1 MIFLVFASHKLQGRT
16 MSYVDAFYDRDDD
29 MIRVVERDDKGQ
41 RHFKDYPAKHIFYYY
56 DPKGKFQS
64 IYGDPLTRVS
74 CKNVKELRKELAIHS
89 NKKLYESDINP
100 IYRCLE
106 DHYLNV
112 DAPKL
117 NVAFWDIEVDFD
129 PERGYASPDDAFMP
143 ITAIAVHL
151 QWLDTLVCLAIPPK
165 TMSMEEAKKSVE
177 EFPNTMLF
185 DNEADMLD
193 TFLTLIE
200 DADVLS
206 GWNSE
211 GFDIPYT
218 VNRVAK
224 VLSKDDTRRFC
235 LWNQY
240 PKKREFEK
248 FGRNSVTYDLIGRV
262 HLDSLEMYRK
272 YTYEERHT
280 YRLDAIGEMEVGETK
295 TVYEG
300 TLDQLYNNDFKKF
313 IEYNRQD
320 TALLDKLDKK
330 LQFLDLANKIAHE
343 NTVLLQT
350 TMGAVAVTEQA
361 IINEA
366 HRRGMIV
373 PNRKKME
380 EQGDTQAAGAYVAY
394 PKKGIHEWI
403 GSLDINSLYPSA
415 IRALNMGPET
425 IVGQLR
431 QDGTKDYIASEMG
444 KGKSFASAW
453 EGIFGSLEYTAV
465 MDREVGR
472 EITIDW
478 EDGGEDTLS
487 AAQIHDLIFDSNQP
501 WMLSANGTIFTYE
514 KEGIIPGLLARWYSE
529 RKDMQKKLKESIAAG
544 NKIEEEYWDKRQLV
558 KKINL
563 NSLYGAIL
571 NPGCRFFDNRIG
583 QSTTL
588 TGRQV
593 AKHMASKVNEIVTG
607 EYDHVGKAVIY
618 GDTDSCY
625 FSAYSVLKK
634 DIEKG
639 LIPWTKES
647 VVELYDTIGETVNGT
662 FVKFMQDAFHC
673 PKTRGEVIKAGRE
686 IVASK
691 GLFITK
697 KRYAVLY
704 YDKEGKRSDIDG
716 KPGKIKAMGLDLK
729 RSDTPVIIQDFLSEV
744 LTKVLTGVPKEQVLE
759 YITDFRTEFKT
770 RPGWE
775 KGSPKRANKITE
787 YAAKEK
793 KLGKA
798 NMPGHVRA
806 SLNWNTLKRMFDDK
820 YSMNIVDGM
829 KVIVCKIKDN
839 PMAYTSVAYPVD
851 ELRLPQWFKD
861 LPFDDAEMETT
872 VIDEKLEN
880 LIGVLE
886 WDISSTRSD
895 NTFNKLFD
903 FE

>member
-1 MIFLVFASHKLQGRT
+1 MIN
-16 MSYVDAFYDRDDD
+16 
-29 MIRVVERDDKGQ
+29 VVERDDKGN
-41 RHFKDYPAKHIFYYY
+41 RHFKEYPARHIFYYP
-56 DPKGKFQS
+56 DAKGKFTS
-64 IYGDPLTRVS
+64 IFGQPLSRVS
-74 CKNVKELRKELAIHS
+74 SKNVKEHRKELAIHS
-89 NKKLYESDINP
+89 SKKLFESDINP

-106 DHYLNV
+106 DNYLNV

-117 NVAFWDIEVDFD
+117 NVAWFDIEVDFD

-143 ITAIAVHL
+143 ITAIAIYL
-151 QWLDTLVCLAIPPK
+151 QWMQTMVCLAIPPK
-165 TMSMEEAKKSVE
+165 TLSMEEAKRQVE

-193 TFLTLIE
+193 TFLDLIQ

-218 VNRVAK
+218 VNRVTK
-224 VLSKDDTRRFC
+224 VLSKEDTRRFC
-235 LWNQY
+235 LWNQF
-240 PKKREFEK
+240 PKKREYEK
-248 FGRNSVTYDLIGRV
+248 YGKAAVTYDLIGRV
-262 HLDSLEMYRK
+262 HLDSLELYRK

-280 YRLDAIGEMEVGETK
+280 YRLDAIGEMEIGENK

-300 TLDQLYNNDFKKF
+300 TLDQLYNNDFRRF

-320 TALLDKLDKK
+320 CMLLEKLDKK
-330 LQFLDLANKIAHE
+330 LKFLDLANTLAHE
-343 NTVLLQT
+343 CTVLLQT
-350 TMGAVAVTEQA
+350 TIGAVAVTEQA

-366 HRRGMIV
+366 HKRGMIV
-373 PNRKKME
+373 PNRIARE
-380 EQGDTQAAGAYVAY
+380 EGFSNQAAGAYVAY

-431 QDGTKDYIASEMG
+431 QDGTKDFIAAEIA

-465 MDREVGR
+465 MERNVGR

-478 EDGGEDTLS
+478 EDGGVDTLS
-487 AAQIHDLIFDSNQP
+487 AAQAYDLIFESNQP

-514 KEGIIPGLLARWYSE
+514 KEGIIPGLLKRWYAE
-529 RKDMQKKLKESIAAG
+529 RKEMQAKLKDCIVAG

-571 NPGCRFFDNRIG
+571 NAGCRFFDNRIG

-588 TGRQV
+588 TGR
-593 AKHMASKVNEIVTG
+593 AIARHMAGKVNEIITG
-607 EYDHVGKAVIY
+607 DNDHVGKAIIY

-625 FSAYSVLKK
+625 FSAYATLRK

-639 LIPWTKES
+639 AIPWSKES

-662 FVKFMQDAFHC
+662 FPKFMQDAFHC
-673 PKTRGEVIKAGRE
+673 PKSRGEVIKAGRE

-704 YDKEGKRSDIDG
+704 YDKEGKRTDTG
-716 KPGKIKAMGLDLK
+716 GAPGKIKAMGLDLK
-729 RSDTPVIIQDFLSEV
+729 RSDTPVVIQDFLSEV
-744 LTKVLTGVPKEQVLE
+744 LTRVLNGAEKEEVLE
-759 YITDFRTEFKT
+759 YIADFRTEFKT

-775 KGSPKRANKITE
+775 KGSPKRANNITE
-787 YAAKEK
+787 YQSKEK
-793 KLGKA
+793 KAGKA

-806 SLNWNTLKRMFDDK
+806 SLNWNTLKRMMDDK
-820 YSMNIVDGM
+820 YSTSITDGA
-829 KVIVCKIKDN
+829 KVIVCKLKDN

-861 LPFDDAEMETT
+861 LPFDDALMETT

-886 WDISSTRSD
+886 WDISSTRTD

>member
-1 MIFLVFASHKLQGRT
+1 MIN
-16 MSYVDAFYDRDDD
+16 
-29 MIRVVERDDKGQ
+29 VVERDDKGN
-41 RHFKDYPAKHIFYYY
+41 RHFKEYPARHIFYYP
-56 DPKGKFQS
+56 DAKGKFTS
-64 IYGDPLTRVS
+64 IFGQPLSRVS
-74 CKNVKELRKELAIHS
+74 SKNVKEHRKELAIHS
-89 NKKLYESDINP
+89 NKKLFESDINP

-106 DHYLNV
+106 DNYLNV

-117 NVAFWDIEVDFD
+117 NVAWFDIEVDFD

-143 ITAIAVHL
+143 ITAIAIYL
-151 QWLDTLVCLAIPPK
+151 QWMQTMVCLAIPPK
-165 TMSMEEAKKSVE
+165 TLSMEEAKRQVE

-193 TFLTLIE
+193 TFLDLIQ

-218 VNRVAK
+218 VNRVTK
-224 VLSKDDTRRFC
+224 VLSKEDTRRFC
-235 LWNQY
+235 LWNQF
-240 PKKREFEK
+240 PKKREYEK
-248 FGRNSVTYDLIGRV
+248 YGKAAVTYDLIGRV
-262 HLDSLEMYRK
+262 HLDSLELYRK

-280 YRLDAIGEMEVGETK
+280 YRLDAIGEMEIGENK

-300 TLDQLYNNDFKKF
+300 TLDQLYNNDFRRF

-320 TALLDKLDKK
+320 CMLLEKLDKK
-330 LQFLDLANKIAHE
+330 LKFLDLANTLAHE
-343 NTVLLQT
+343 CTVLLQT

-366 HRRGMIV
+366 HKRGMIV
-373 PNRKKME
+373 PNRIARE
-380 EQGDTQAAGAYVAY
+380 EGFSNQAAGAYVAY

-431 QDGTKDYIASEMG
+431 QDGTKDFIAAEIA

-465 MDREVGR
+465 MERNVGR

-478 EDGGEDTLS
+478 EDGGSDTLS
-487 AAQIHDLIFDSNQP
+487 AAQAYDLIFESNQP

-514 KEGIIPGLLARWYSE
+514 KEGIIPGLLKRWYAE
-529 RKDMQKKLKESIAAG
+529 RKEMQAKLKDCIVAG

-571 NPGCRFFDNRIG
+571 NAGCRFFDNRIG

-588 TGRQV
+588 TGR
-593 AKHMASKVNEIVTG
+593 AIARHMAGKVNEIITG
-607 EYDHVGKAVIY
+607 DNDHVGKAIIY

-625 FSAYSVLKK
+625 FSAYATLRK

-639 LIPWTKES
+639 AIPWSKES

-662 FVKFMQDAFHC
+662 FPKFMQDAFHC
-673 PKTRGEVIKAGRE
+673 PKSRGEVIKAGRE

-704 YDKEGKRSDIDG
+704 YDKEGKRTDTG
-716 KPGKIKAMGLDLK
+716 GAPGKIKAMGLDLK
-729 RSDTPVIIQDFLSEV
+729 RSDTPVVIQDFLSEV
-744 LTKVLTGVPKEQVLE
+744 LTRVLNGAEKEEVLE

-775 KGSPKRANKITE
+775 KGSPKRANNITE
-787 YAAKEK
+787 YQSKEK
-793 KLGKA
+793 KAGKA

-806 SLNWNTLKRMFDDK
+806 SLNWNTLKRMMDDK
-820 YSMNIVDGM
+820 YSTSITDGA
-829 KVIVCKIKDN
+829 KVIVCKLKDN

-861 LPFDDAEMETT
+861 LPFDDALMETT

-886 WDISSTRSD
+886 WDISSTRTD

>member
-1 MIFLVFASHKLQGRT
+1 
-16 MSYVDAFYDRDDD
+16 MSYVDAFYDRDNDI
-29 MIRVVERDDKGQ
+29 IRVVERDDKGQ
-41 RHFKDYPAKHIFYYY
+41 RHFKEYPARHVFYYI
-56 DPKGKFQS
+56 DPRGKFTS
-64 IYGDPLTRVS
+64 IKGEPLSRVS
-74 CKNVKELRKELAIHS
+74 SKNVKEHRKELAIHS

-106 DHYLNV
+106 DHYLNT

-117 NVAFWDIEVDFD
+117 NVAFFDIEVDFD
-129 PERGYASPDDAFMP
+129 PERGYASPEDAFMP
-143 ITAIAVHL
+143 ITAIAVYL
-151 QWLDTLVCLAIPPK
+151 QWMETMICLAIPPK
-165 TMSMEEAKKSVE
+165 TLSMAEAKRQVE
-177 EFPNTMLF
+177 DMPNTMLF
-185 DNEADMLD
+185 ETESEMLD
-193 TFLTLIE
+193 TFLDIIQ
-200 DADVLS
+200 DVDVLS

-218 VNRVAK
+218 VNRVTK
-224 VLSKDDTRRFC
+224 VLSKEDTRRFC
-235 LWNQY
+235 LWDQF
-240 PKKREFEK
+240 PKKREYEK
-248 FGRNSVTYDLIGRV
+248 YGKTAVTYDFIGRV
-262 HLDSLEMYRK
+262 HLDSLELYRK

-280 YRLDAIGEMEVGETK
+280 YRLDAIGEMEIGENK

-300 TLDQLYNNDFKKF
+300 TLDQLYNNDFRRF

-330 LQFLDLANKIAHE
+330 LKFLDLANTLAHE
-343 NTVLLQT
+343 CTVLLAT

-366 HRRGMIV
+366 HKRGMIV
-373 PNRKKME
+373 PNRVNRD
-380 EQGDTQAAGAYVAY
+380 GIDTQAAGAYVAY

-431 QDGTKDYIASEMG
+431 QDGTKDYIAAEMA

-453 EGIFGSLEYTAV
+453 EGIFGSLEYTDV
-465 MDREVGR
+465 LERKVGR
-472 EITIDW
+472 DITIDW
-478 EDGGEDTLS
+478 EDGGSDTLS
-487 AAQIHDLIFDSNQP
+487 AAQVYDLIFESNQP

-514 KEGIIPGLLARWYSE
+514 KEGIIPGLLKRWYAE
-529 RKDMQKKLKESIAAG
+529 RKDMQAKLKECIAAG

-588 TGRQV
+588 TGR
-593 AKHMASKVNEIVTG
+593 AIARHMAAKVNEIITG
-607 EYDHVGKAVIY
+607 EADHIGRAIIY

-625 FSAYSVLKK
+625 FSAYSTLKK

-639 LIPWTKES
+639 VIPWTRES
-647 VVELYDTIGETVNGT
+647 VIELYDTIGETVNGT

-673 PKTRGEVIKAGRE
+673 PRTRGDVIKAGRE

-704 YDKEGKRSDIDG
+704 YDKEGKRSDSDG
-716 KPGKIKAMGLDLK
+716 PGKIKAMGLDLK
-729 RSDTPVIIQDFLSEV
+729 RSDTPVVIQEFLSAV
-744 LTKVLTGVPKEQVLE
+744 LTKVLNGETKESVLE

-775 KGSPKRANKITE
+775 KGSPKRANNITD
-787 YAAKEK
+787 YRDKEK
-793 KLGKA
+793 KAGKT

-806 SLNWNTLKRMFDDK
+806 SLNWNTLKRMMDDK
-820 YSMNIVDGM
+820 YSMAIVDGA
-829 KVIVCKIKDN
+829 KVIVCKVKDN
-839 PMAYTSVAYPVD
+839 PMGYTSVAYPVD

-861 LPFDDAEMETT
+861 LPFDDSEMETT

-895 NTFNKLFD
+895 NTFSKLFD

>member
-1 MIFLVFASHKLQGRT
+1 MIN
-16 MSYVDAFYDRDDD
+16 
-29 MIRVVERDDKGQ
+29 VVERDDKGQ
-41 RHFKDYPAKHIFYYY
+41 RHYKEYPARHIFYYN
-56 DPKGKFQS
+56 DPKGKFLS
-64 IYGDPLTRVS
+64 IKGEPLSRVS
-74 CKNVKELRKELAIHS
+74 SKNVKEHRKELAIHS

-106 DHYLNV
+106 DHYLNQ

-117 NVAFWDIEVDFD
+117 NVAFFDIEVDFD
-129 PERGYASPDDAFMP
+129 PERGYASPEDAFMP

-151 QWLDTLVCLAIPPK
+151 QWMDTMVCLAIPPK
-165 TMSMEEAKKSVE
+165 TINMEEAQRQVADFKNV
-177 EFPNTMLF
+177 MLF

-193 TFLTLIE
+193 TFLDLIQE
-200 DADVLS
+200 ADVLS

-218 VNRVAK
+218 VNRVTK
-224 VLSKDDTRRFC
+224 VLSKEDTRRFC
-235 LWNQY
+235 LWNQF
-240 PKKREFEK
+240 PKKREYEK
-248 FGRNSVTYDLIGRV
+248 YGKTAITYDFIGRV
-262 HLDSLEMYRK
+262 HLDSLELYRK

-280 YRLDAIGEMEVGETK
+280 YRLDAIAEYELGQRK
-295 TVYEG
+295 TQYEG
-300 TLDQLYNNDFKKF
+300 TLDQLYNNDFKTF
-313 IEYNRQD
+313 VEYNINDCQ
-320 TALLDKLDKK
+320 LLDDLDKK
-330 LQFLDLANKIAHE
+330 LKFMDLANTLAHE
-343 NTVLLQT
+343 CTVLLQT

-366 HRRGMIV
+366 HKRGMIV
-373 PNRKKME
+373 PNRVNRE
-380 EQGDTQAAGAYVAY
+380 GLDTQAAGAYVAF

-431 QDGTKDYIASEMG
+431 QDGTKDFIAAEMA
-444 KGKSFASAW
+444 KGRSFAGAW
-453 EGIFGSLEYTAV
+453 EGIFGSLEYSAV
-465 MDREVGR
+465 MNKEVGR

-478 EDGGEDTLS
+478 EDGGHDTLS
-487 AAQIHDLIFDSNQP
+487 SAQIYDLIFESNQP

-514 KEGIIPGLLARWYSE
+514 KEGIIPGLLKRWYAE
-529 RKDMQKKLKESIAAG
+529 RKDMQAKLKECIKAG

-588 TGRQV
+588 TGRAI
-593 AKHMASKVNEIVTG
+593 AKHMAAKVNEIITG
-607 EYDHVGKAVIY
+607 EYDHVGKAIIY

-625 FSAYSVLKK
+625 FSAYKTLKK
-634 DIEKG
+634 DIDSG
-639 LIPWTKES
+639 ALPWTRES
-647 VVELYDTIGETVNGT
+647 VVELYDTIGETVNDT
-662 FVKFMQDAFHC
+662 FVKFMQDSFHC
-673 PKTRGEVIKAGRE
+673 PRTRGDVIKAGRE

-704 YDKEGKRSDIDG
+704 YDKEGKRADTDG
-716 KPGKIKAMGLDLK
+716 QGGKIKAMGLDLK
-729 RSDTPVIIQDFLSEV
+729 RSDTPVVIQDFLSEV
-744 LTKVLTGVPKEQVLE
+744 LTQVLNGAEKEQVLE
-759 YITDFRTEFKT
+759 YITNFRTEFKT

-775 KGSPKRANKITE
+775 KGSPKRANNITE
-787 YAAKEK
+787 YASKEK
-793 KLGKA
+793 KAGKT

-806 SLNWNTLKRMFDDK
+806 SLNWNTLKRMMDDK
-820 YSMNIVDGM
+820 YSMAVTDGA
-829 KVIVCKIKDN
+829 KVIVCKVKDN
-839 PMAYTSVAYPVD
+839 PMGYTSVAYPVD

-861 LPFDDAEMETT
+861 LPFDDSTMENT

-895 NTFNKLFD
+895 NTFSKLFD

>member
-1 MIFLVFASHKLQGRT
+1 L
-16 MSYVDAFYDRDDD
+16 SYVDAFYNREQDV
-29 MIRVVERDDKGQ
+29 INVVERDSKGQ
-41 RHFKDYPAKHIFYYY
+41 RHYKDYPARHIFYYP
-56 DPKGKFQS
+56 DPKGKFLS
-64 IYGDPLTRVS
+64 IKGDPLTRVTS
-74 CKNVKELRKELAIHS
+74 KNLKEHRKELAIYS
-89 NKKLYESDINP
+89 GKKLYESDINP

-106 DHYLNV
+106 DNYLNQ

-117 NVAFWDIEVDFD
+117 NVAWFDIEVDFD
-129 PERGYASPDDAFMP
+129 PERGYASPEHAFMP
-143 ITAIAVHL
+143 ITAIAVYL
-151 QWLDTLVCLAIPPK
+151 QWMQTMVCLAIPPK
-165 TMSMEEAKKSVE
+165 TMSMAEAEEAVK

-185 DNEADMLD
+185 EREADMLD
-193 TFLTLIE
+193 TFLDLIQ

-218 VNRVAK
+218 VNRVTK
-224 VLSKDDTRRFC
+224 VLSKEDTRRFC
-235 LWNQY
+235 LWDQF
-240 PKKREFEK
+240 PKKREYEK
-248 FGRNSVTYDLIGRV
+248 YGKAAVTYDFHGRV
-262 HLDSLEMYRK
+262 HLDSLELYRK

-280 YRLDAIGEMEVGETK
+280 YRLDAIAEHELGETK
-295 TVYEG
+295 TQYEG

-320 TALLDKLDKK
+320 CMLLEKLDKK
-330 LQFLDLANKIAHE
+330 LKFMDLANTLAHE
-343 NTVLLQT
+343 CTVLLQT

-366 HRRGMIV
+366 HKRGMIV
-373 PNRKKME
+373 PNRVNRE
-380 EQGDTQAAGAYVAY
+380 GLDTQAAGAYVAY

-431 QDGTKDYIASEMG
+431 QDGTKDYIAAEMA
-444 KGKSFASAW
+444 KGRSFAAAW
-453 EGIFGSLEYTAV
+453 EGIFGSLEYSAV
-465 MDREVGR
+465 MNREVGR
-472 EITIDW
+472 DVTIDW
-478 EDGGEDTLS
+478 ENGGSDTLS
-487 AAQIHDLIFDSNQP
+487 AAQAYDLIFESNQP
-501 WMLSANGTIFTYE
+501 WMISANGTIFTYE
-514 KEGIIPGLLARWYSE
+514 VEGIIPGLLKRWYAE
-529 RKDMQKKLKESIAAG
+529 RKEMQAKLKECIAAG

-571 NPGCRFFDNRIG
+571 NAGCRFFDNRIG

-588 TGRQV
+588 TGRAIAQ
-593 AKHMASKVNEIVTG
+593 HMAGKVNEIITG
-607 EYDHVGKAVIY
+607 TFDHVGKSIIY

-625 FSAYSVLKK
+625 FSAYNTLKK

-639 LIPWTKES
+639 LVPWTKES
-647 VVELYDTIGETVNGT
+647 VIELYDTIGETVNGT
-662 FVKFMQDAFHC
+662 FPKFMQDAFHC
-673 PKTRGEVIKAGRE
+673 PKSRGEVIKAGRE

-704 YDKEGKRSDIDG
+704 YDKEGKRADTDG

-729 RSDTPVIIQDFLSEV
+729 RSDTPVVIQDFLSEV
-744 LTKVLTGVPKEQVLE
+744 LTKVLNGAEQQAVLD
-759 YITDFRTEFKT
+759 YITDFRTQFKL

-775 KGSPKRANKITE
+775 KGSPKRANNITE
-787 YAAKEK
+787 YASKEK
-793 KLGKA
+793 KAGKA

-806 SLNWNTLKRMFDDK
+806 SLNWNTLKRMMDDK
-820 YSMNIVDGM
+820 YSMAVTDGA
-829 KVIVCKIKDN
+829 KVIVCKVKDN
-839 PMAYTSVAYPVD
+839 PMAFTSVAYPVD

-861 LPFDDAEMETT
+861 LPFDDAAMENA

-895 NTFNKLFD
+895 NTFGKLFD

>member
-1 MIFLVFASHKLQGRT
+1 
-16 MSYVDAFYDRDDD
+16 MSYVDAFYDRDQD
-29 MIRVVERDDKGQ
+29 MINIVERDDKGK
-41 RHFKDYPAKHIFYYY
+41 RHFREYPARHLFYYK

-64 IYGDPLTRVS
+64 IKGDPLTRVT
-74 CKNVKELRKELAIHS
+74 CKNVKELRKELAIQS
-89 NKKLYESDINP
+89 NKELYESDINP

-106 DHYLNV
+106 DNYLNI

-117 NVAFWDIEVDFD
+117 NVAFFDIEVDFD
-129 PERGYASPDDAFMP
+129 PERGYAAPEDAFMP
-143 ITAIAVHL
+143 ITAISVHL
-151 QWLDTLVCLAIPPK
+151 QWMDTLVTLALPPK
-165 TMSMEEAKKSVE
+165 TLSMEEATRQVE

-185 DNEADMLD
+185 ESEGDMLEA
-193 TFLTLIE
+193 FLDLIE

-218 VNRVAK
+218 VNRVTK
-224 VLSKDDTRRFC
+224 VLSKEDTRRFC
-235 LWNQY
+235 LWDQL
-240 PKKREFEK
+240 PKKREYEK
-248 FGRNSVTYDLIGRV
+248 FGKLSQTYDLIGRV
-262 HLDSLEMYRK
+262 HIDSLELYRK

-280 YRLDAIGEMEVGETK
+280 YRLDAIGEMEIGENK

-300 TLDQLYNNDFKKF
+300 TLDQLYNNDFKTF

-320 TALLDKLDKK
+320 VALLDKLDSK
-330 LQFLDLANKIAHE
+330 LKFIDLANTIAHE
-343 NTVLLQT
+343 NTVLIQT

-373 PNRKKME
+373 PNRVRRE
-380 EQGDTQAAGAYVAY
+380 PGSEPAAGAYVAY

-431 QDGTKDYIASEMG
+431 QTGTKNMIDTEMA

-453 EGIFGSLEYTAV
+453 EGKFGSMEYDAV
-465 MDREVGR
+465 MEHEVGR

-478 EDGGEDTLS
+478 ESGGEDTLS
-487 AAQIHDLIFDSNQP
+487 AAQVYDLIFESNQP

-514 KEGIIPGLLARWYSE
+514 TEGIIPGLLKRWYAE
-529 RKDMQKKLKESIAAG
+529 RKEMQGKLRDSIKAG

-558 KKINL
+558 KKILL

-588 TGRQV
+588 TGRQIV
-593 AKHMASKVNEIVTG
+593 KHMTSKVNEIITG
-607 EYDHVGKAVIY
+607 EYDHIGKSIIY
-618 GDTDSCY
+618 GDTDSVY
-625 FSAYSVLKK
+625 FSAYSTLKK
-634 DIEKG
+634 EIEAG
-639 LIPWTKES
+639 NIPWDKES
-647 VVELYDTIGETVNGT
+647 VTALYDNISEEVNGT
-662 FVKFMQDAFHC
+662 FIKFMQEAFHC
-673 PKTRGEVIKAGRE
+673 PKNRGDVIKAGRE
-686 IVASK
+686 IVGVK

-697 KRYAVLY
+697 KRYAVLV
-704 YDKEGKRSDIDG
+704 YDQEGKRHDVDG
-716 KPGKIKAMGLDLK
+716 KTGKIKAMGLDLK
-729 RSDTPVIIQDFLSEV
+729 RSDTPVVIQDFLS
-744 LTKVLTGVPKEQVLE
+744 KVLERVLAGEQKEQVLD
-759 YITDFRTEFKT
+759 YITEFRGEFKG
-770 RPGWE
+770 RAGWE

-787 YAAKEK
+787 YQAKEK
-793 KLGKA
+793 RAGKA

-806 SLNWNTLKRMFDDK
+806 SINWNTLKRMHDDK
-820 YSMNIVDGM
+820 YSMQITDGA
-829 KVIVCKIKDN
+829 KVIVCKVKDN
-839 PMAYTSVAYPVD
+839 PMGFTSVAYPVD

-861 LPFDDAEMETT
+861 LPFDDATMETT

-880 LIGVLE
+880 LIGVLD
-886 WDISSTRSD
+886 WDISSTRND
-895 NTFNKLFD
+895 NNFNNLFD

>member
-1 MIFLVFASHKLQGRT
+1 
-16 MSYVDAFYDRDDD
+16 MSYVDAFYDRERDT
-29 MIRVVERDDKGQ
+29 IHVVERDNKGQ
-41 RHFKDYPAKHIFYYY
+41 RHFKEYPARHVFYYP
-56 DPKGKFQS
+56 DPKGKYQS
-64 IYGDPLTRVS
+64 IKGEALTRVTS
-74 CKNVKELRKELAIHS
+74 KNLKEHRKEVAIHS
-89 NKKLYESDINP
+89 NKRLFESDINP

-106 DHYLNV
+106 DNYLNQ

-117 NVAFWDIEVDFD
+117 NVAFFDIEVDFD
-129 PERGYASPDDAFMP
+129 PERGYASPEDAFMP

-151 QWLDTLVCLAIPPK
+151 QWLDTMVCLAVPPK
-165 TMSMEEAKKSVE
+165 TVSMEEAKKHVA

-185 DNEADMLD
+185 DNEGDMLD
-193 TFLTLIE
+193 TFLDLIQ

-218 VNRVAK
+218 VNRVTK
-224 VLSKDDTRRFC
+224 VLSKEDTRRFC
-235 LWNQY
+235 LWNQL
-240 PKKREFEK
+240 PKKREYEK
-248 FGRNSVTYDLIGRV
+248 YGKAAITYDFIGRV
-262 HLDSLEMYRK
+262 HLDSLELYRK

-280 YRLDAIGEMEVGETK
+280 YRLDAIAEYELGQRK
-295 TVYEG
+295 TQYEG
-300 TLDQLYNNDFKKF
+300 TLDQLYNNDFRTF
-313 IEYNRQD
+313 IEYNIND
-320 TALLDKLDKK
+320 CKLLDDLDKK
-330 LQFLDLANKIAHE
+330 LKFMDLANTLAHE
-343 NTVLLQT
+343 CTVLLQT

-366 HRRGMIV
+366 HKRGMIV
-373 PNRKKME
+373 PNRVNRE
-380 EQGDTQAAGAYVAY
+380 GLDTQAAGAYVAF

-431 QDGTKDYIASEMG
+431 QDGTKDFIAAEMA
-444 KGKSFASAW
+444 KGRSFAGAW
-453 EGIFGSLEYTAV
+453 EGIFGSLEYSAV
-465 MDREVGR
+465 MNKEVSR
-472 EITIDW
+472 EIIIDW
-478 EDGGEDTLS
+478 EDGGSDTLS
-487 AAQIHDLIFDSNQP
+487 AAQVYELIFDSNQP

-514 KEGIIPGLLARWYSE
+514 REGIIPGLLKRWYAE
-529 RKDMQKKLKESIAAG
+529 RKEMQAKLKDCIKAG
-544 NKIEEEYWDKRQLV
+544 NKVEEEYWDKRQLV

-588 TGRQV
+588 TGRAIAQ
-593 AKHMASKVNEIVTG
+593 HMAGKVNEIITG
-607 EYDHVGKAVIY
+607 EFNHTGKAIIY

-625 FSAYSVLKK
+625 FSAYTTLKR

-639 LIPWTKES
+639 LVPWTKEA
-647 VVELYDTIGETVNGT
+647 VVQLYDTIGEEVNGT
-662 FVKFMQDAFHC
+662 FPKFMSDAFHC

-704 YDKEGKRSDIDG
+704 YDKEGKRADVDG

-729 RSDTPVIIQDFLSEV
+729 RSDTPVVIQDFLSEV
-744 LTKVLTGVPKEQVLE
+744 LTRVLNGAAKEEVLE

-775 KGSPKRANKITE
+775 KGSPKRANNISQ
-787 YAAKEK
+787 YRDKETK
-793 KLGKA
+793 AGKA

-806 SLNWNTLKRMFDDK
+806 SLNWNTLKRMNSDK
-820 YSMNIVDGM
+820 YSVGVTDGA

-839 PMAYTSVAYPVD
+839 PMGYTSVAYPVD

-861 LPFDDAEMETT
+861 LPFDDAAMENA

-895 NTFNKLFD
+895 NTFGKLFD

>member
-1 MIFLVFASHKLQGRT
+1 L
-16 MSYVDAFYDRDDD
+16 SYVDAFYDREQDV
-29 MIRVVERDDKGQ
+29 INVVERDDKGQ
-41 RHFKDYPAKHIFYYY
+41 RHYKDYPAKHLFYYQ

-64 IYGDPLTRVS
+64 IKGEPLTRVT

-89 NKKLYESDINP
+89 NKKLFESDINP

-106 DHYLNV
+106 DHYLNA

-117 NVAFWDIEVDFD
+117 NVAWFDIEVDFD
-129 PERGYASPDDAFMP
+129 PERGYASPEDAFMP
-143 ITAIAVHL
+143 ITAIAVYL
-151 QWLDTLVCLAIPPK
+151 QWMETMVCLAIPPK
-165 TMSMEEAKKSVE
+165 TISMDEAKRMVE

-193 TFLTLIE
+193 TFLDLIQ

-218 VNRVAK
+218 VNRVTK
-224 VLSKDDTRRFC
+224 VLSKEDTRRFC
-235 LWNQY
+235 LWNQM
-240 PKKREFEK
+240 PKKREYEK
-248 FGRNSVTYDLIGRV
+248 YGKTAITYDFIGRV
-262 HLDSLEMYRK
+262 HLDSLELYRK

-280 YRLDAIGEMEVGETK
+280 YRLDAIAEYELGKTK
-295 TVYEG
+295 TQYEG

-320 TALLDKLDKK
+320 CQLLDDLDKK
-330 LQFLDLANKIAHE
+330 LKFMDLANTLAHE
-343 NTVLLQT
+343 CTVLLQT

-366 HRRGMIV
+366 HKRGMIV
-373 PNRKKME
+373 PNRQQRDPNE
-380 EQGDTQAAGAYVAY
+380 STAAAGAYVAF

-431 QDGTKDYIASEMG
+431 PDGTKAFIEEKMA
-444 KGKSFASAW
+444 KGSSFAGAW
-453 EGIFGSLEYTAV
+453 EGIFGSLEYTSV

-478 EDGGEDTLS
+478 EGGGSDTLS
-487 AAQIHDLIFDSNQP
+487 AAQIYDLIFESNQP
-501 WMLSANGTIFTYE
+501 WMISANGTIFTYE
-514 KEGIIPGLLARWYSE
+514 REGIIPGLLKRWYAE
-529 RKDMQKKLKESIAAG
+529 RKEMQAKLKECIAAG

-593 AKHMASKVNEIVTG
+593 AKHMAAKVNEIITG

-625 FSAYSVLKK
+625 FSAYSTLKK

-639 LIPWTKES
+639 VIPWSKEN
-647 VVELYDTIGETVNGT
+647 VVDLYDTIGETVNGT
-662 FVKFMQDAFHC
+662 FVKFMQDSFHC
-673 PKTRGEVIKAGRE
+673 PKTRGDVIKAGRE

-704 YDKEGKRSDIDG
+704 YDKEGKRADVDS

-729 RSDTPVIIQDFLSEV
+729 RSDTPVVIQDFLSEV
-744 LTKVLTGVPKEQVLE
+744 LTRVLNGAEKEEVLE
-759 YITDFRTEFKT
+759 YITNFRTEFKT

-775 KGSPKRANKITE
+775 KGSPKRANNITE
-787 YAAKEK
+787 YQAKEK
-793 KLGKA
+793 KAGKT

-806 SLNWNTLKRMFDDK
+806 SLNWNTLKRMMDDK
-820 YSMNIVDGM
+820 YSMAITDGA
-829 KVIVCKIKDN
+829 KVIVCKVKDN
-839 PMAYTSVAYPVD
+839 PMGYTSVAYPVD

-861 LPFDDAEMETT
+861 LPFNDAEMENA

>member
-1 MIFLVFASHKLQGRT
+1 
-16 MSYVDAFYDRDDD
+16 MSYVDAFYDRDQDT
-29 MIRVVERDDKGQ
+29 IRVVERDSKGQ
-41 RHFKDYPAKHIFYYY
+41 RHFKEYPARHIFYFQ

-64 IYGDPLTRVS
+64 IKGEPLTRVTS
-74 CKNVKELRKELAIHS
+74 KSVKEHRKELAIHS

-106 DHYLNV
+106 DNYLNV

-151 QWLDTLVCLAIPPK
+151 QWMDTLVCLAIPPK
-165 TMSMEEAKKSVE
+165 TLNIIEAKKAVE
-177 EFPNTMLF
+177 DFPNTMLF
-185 DNEADMLD
+185 ETEAEMLD
-193 TFLTLIE
+193 TFLHLIE

-211 GFDIPYT
+211 GFDMPYT
-218 VNRVAK
+218 VNRIIK
-224 VLSKDDTRRFC
+224 VLSKEDTRRLC

-248 FGRNSVTYDLIGRV
+248 YGRQSVTYDLVGRV
-262 HLDSLEMYRK
+262 HLDSLELYRK

-280 YRLDAIGEMEVGETK
+280 YRLDAIGEMEIGENK

-330 LQFLDLANKIAHE
+330 LKFMDLANTLAHE
-343 NTVLLQT
+343 CTVLLQT

-366 HRRGMIV
+366 HKRGMIV
-373 PNRKKME
+373 PNRISRDE
-380 EQGDTQAAGAYVAY
+380 NVNTQAAGAYVAF

-431 QDGTKDYIASEMG
+431 QDGTKDYIAAEIA
-444 KGKSFASAW
+444 KGKSFALAW
-453 EGIFGSLEYTAV
+453 EGMFGSVEYTAV
-465 MDREVGR
+465 MNREVGR
-472 EITIDW
+472 DITVDW
-478 EDGGEDTLS
+478 ENGGSDTLS
-487 AAQIHDLIFDSNQP
+487 AAQVYDLIFESNQP

-514 KEGIIPGLLARWYSE
+514 VEGIIPGLLKRWYAE
-529 RKDMQKKLKESIAAG
+529 RKEMQAKLKDCIKAG

-571 NPGCRFFDNRIG
+571 NAGCRFFDNRIG

-588 TGRQV
+588 TGRAIAQ
-593 AKHMASKVNEIVTG
+593 HMAGKVNEIITG
-607 EYDHVGKAVIY
+607 EFNHTGKAIIY

-625 FSAYSVLKK
+625 FSAYTTLRKEI
-634 DIEKG
+634 DKG
-639 LIPWTKES
+639 TLPWTRES
-647 VVELYDTIGETVNGT
+647 VIELYDTIGEEVNGT
-662 FVKFMQDAFHC
+662 FPKFMQDAFHC
-673 PKTRGEVIKAGRE
+673 PKSRGEVIKAGRE

-704 YDKEGKRSDIDG
+704 YDKEGKRADIDG

-729 RSDTPVIIQDFLSEV
+729 RSDTPVVIQDFLSEV
-744 LTKVLTGVPKEQVLE
+744 LTRVLNGAAKEEVLE
-759 YITDFRTEFKT
+759 YITTFRTEFKT

-775 KGSPKRANKITE
+775 KGSPKRANNISDYRE
-787 YAAKEK
+787 KEK
-793 KLGKA
+793 KQGKA

-806 SLNWNTLKRMFDDK
+806 SLNWNTLRRMMDDK
-820 YSMNIVDGM
+820 YSMQIVDGA
-829 KVIVCKIKDN
+829 KVIVCRLKDN

-861 LPFDDAEMETT
+861 LPFDDAEMETA
-872 VIDEKLEN
+872 VIDEKLGN

>member
-1 MIFLVFASHKLQGRT
+1 

-41 RHFKDYPAKHIFYYY
+41 RQYKDYSAKHLFYFY

-64 IYGDPLTRVS
+64 IKGEPLSRVT

-106 DHYLNV
+106 DHYLNA

-117 NVAFWDIEVDFD
+117 NVAFFDIEVDFD
-129 PERGYASPDDAFMP
+129 PERGYASPEDAFMP

-151 QWLDTLVCLAIPPK
+151 QWMDTLVCLAIPPK
-165 TMSMEEAKKSVE
+165 TLSIEEAKKQVE

-193 TFLTLIE
+193 TFLDLIQ

-218 VNRVAK
+218 VNRVTK
-224 VLSKDDTRRFC
+224 VLSKEDTRRFC
-235 LWNQY
+235 LWDCY
-240 PKKREFEK
+240 PKKREYEK
-248 FGRNSVTYDLIGRV
+248 YGKNAVTYDLIGRV
-262 HLDSLEMYRK
+262 HIDSLELYRK

-280 YRLDAIGEMEVGETK
+280 YRLDAIGEMEIGETK

-300 TLDQLYNNDFKKF
+300 SLDQLYNNDFRKF
-313 IEYNRQD
+313 VEYNRQD
-320 TALLDKLDKK
+320 CALLDKLDKK
-330 LQFLDLANKIAHE
+330 LKFIDLANTIAHE
-343 NTVLLQT
+343 NTVLIQT

-373 PNRKKME
+373 PNRVQRE
-380 EQGDTQAAGAYVAY
+380 SGTDTQAAGAYVAY

-431 QDGTKDYIASEMG
+431 PDGTKAHLETEMG

-465 MDREVGR
+465 MNREVGR
-472 EITIDW
+472 ELTIDW
-478 EDGGEDTLS
+478 EGGGSDTLS
-487 AAQIHDLIFDSNQP
+487 AAQIYDLIFDSNQP
-501 WMLSANGTIFTYE
+501 WTISANGTIFTYE
-514 KEGIIPGLLARWYSE
+514 KEGIIPGLLKRWYAE
-529 RKDMQKKLKESIAAG
+529 RKEMQAKLKECIAAG

-593 AKHMASKVNEIVTG
+593 AKHMASKVNEIITG

-625 FSAYSVLKK
+625 FSAYTTLKK

-639 LIPWTKES
+639 NIPWTRES
-647 VVELYDTIGETVNGT
+647 VIELYDTIGEEVNGT

-704 YDKEGKRSDIDG
+704 YDKEGKRSDVDG

-729 RSDTPVIIQDFLSEV
+729 RSDTPVVIQDFLSNV
-744 LTKVLTGVPKEQVLE
+744 LEKVLTGNEKEEILNF
-759 YITDFRTEFKT
+759 ITDFRTEFKT

-775 KGSPKRANKITE
+775 KGSPKRANNITE

-793 KLGKA
+793 KAGKA

-806 SLNWNTLKRMFDDK
+806 SLNWNTLKRMYDDK
-820 YSMNIVDGM
+820 YSMQITDGA

-839 PMAYTSVAYPVD
+839 PMGYTSVAYPVD

-861 LPFDDAEMETT
+861 LPFDDATMENT

-886 WDISSTRSD
+886 WDIGSTRSD
-895 NTFNKLFD
+895 NTFSKLFD

>member
-1 MIFLVFASHKLQGRT
+1 L
-16 MSYVDAFYDRDDD
+16 SYVDAFYNREQD
-29 MIRVVERDDKGQ
+29 IINVVERNDKGE
-41 RHFKDYPAKHIFYYY
+41 RHYKEYPARHVFYFP
-56 DPKGKFQS
+56 DPKGKFTS
-64 IYGDPLTRVS
+64 IFGQPLSRVS
-74 CKNVKELRKELAIHS
+74 SKNVKEHRKELAIHS
-89 NKKLYESDINP
+89 NKKLFESDINP

-112 DAPKL
+112 DGPKL
-117 NVAFWDIEVDFD
+117 NVAFFDIEVDFD
-129 PERGYASPDDAFMP
+129 PERGYASPEDAFMP
-143 ITAIAVHL
+143 ITAIAVYL
-151 QWLDTLVCLAIPPK
+151 QWMQTMVCLAIPPK
-165 TMSMEEAKKSVE
+165 TLSMAEAKKQIE
-177 EFPNTMLF
+177 TIPNTILY

-193 TFLTLIE
+193 AFLDLIQ
-200 DADVLS
+200 DVDVIS

-218 VNRVAK
+218 VNRVTK
-224 VLSKDDTRRFC
+224 VLSKEDTRRFC
-235 LWNQY
+235 LWDQF
-240 PKKREFEK
+240 PKRREYEK
-248 FGRNSVTYDLIGRV
+248 YGKQAVTYDFHGRV
-262 HLDSLEMYRK
+262 HLDSLELYRK

-280 YRLDAIGEMEVGETK
+280 YRLDAIAEYELGERK
-295 TVYEG
+295 TQYEG
-300 TLDQLYNNDFKKF
+300 TLDQLYNNDFRTF
-313 IEYNRQD
+313 IEYNIND
-320 TALLDKLDKK
+320 CMLLEKLDKK
-330 LQFLDLANKIAHE
+330 LKFLDLANTLAHE
-343 NTVLLQT
+343 CTVLLQT

-366 HRRGMIV
+366 HKRGMIV
-373 PNRKKME
+373 PNRIKMDDRE
-380 EQGDTQAAGAYVAY
+380 STQAAGAYVAF

-425 IVGQLR
+425 IIGQLR
-431 QDGTKDYIASEMG
+431 QDGTKDYIAAEIA

-453 EGIFGSLEYTAV
+453 EGIFGSLEYAAV
-465 MDREVGR
+465 MEKNVGR
-472 EITIDW
+472 EIIIDW
-478 EDGGEDTLS
+478 EDGGSDTLS
-487 AAQIHDLIFDSNQP
+487 AAQVNDLIFESNQP

-514 KEGIIPGLLARWYSE
+514 KEGIIPGLLKRWYAE
-529 RKDMQKKLKESIAAG
+529 RKDMQAKLKDCIAAG

-571 NPGCRFFDNRIG
+571 NAGCRFFDNRIG

-588 TGRQV
+588 TGRAIAQ
-593 AKHMASKVNEIVTG
+593 HMASKVNEIITG
-607 EYDHVGKAVIY
+607 EFNHTGKAIIY

-625 FSAYSVLKK
+625 FSAYTTLKK
-634 DIEKG
+634 EIERG
-639 LIPWTKES
+639 TLPWTRES
-647 VVELYDTIGETVNGT
+647 VVELYDTIGETVNDT
-662 FVKFMQDAFHC
+662 FPKFMQDAFHC
-673 PKTRGEVIKAGRE
+673 PKSRGEVIKAGRE

-704 YDKEGKRSDIDG
+704 YDKEGKRTDTNGS
-716 KPGKIKAMGLDLK
+716 PGKIKAMGLDLK
-729 RSDTPVIIQDFLSEV
+729 RSDTPVVIQDFLSEV
-744 LTKVLTGVPKEQVLE
+744 LTRVLNGAEKEEVLE

-775 KGSPKRANKITE
+775 KGSPKRANNISE
-787 YAAKEK
+787 YRDKEK
-793 KLGKA
+793 KAGKT

-806 SLNWNTLKRMFDDK
+806 SLNWNTLKRMMDDK
-820 YSMNIVDGM
+820 YSMAITDGA
-829 KVIVCKIKDN
+829 KVIVCKVKDN
-839 PMAYTSVAYPVD
+839 PMGYTSVAYPVD

-861 LPFDDAEMETT
+861 LPFNDAEMENA

-895 NTFNKLFD
+895 NTFAKLFD